1 MNQQIQVRSDSLP
14 QASTDVTFFK
24 ELNRALLDT
33 APVADSVARATFA
46 TESISG
52 EQLTMLNRSAQTM
65 SSVLTSVL
73 SALSLDDNK
82 MTGVE
87 ALREKS
93 RRFVQETAAVT
104 AAHLASVAGEYLSRE
119 VSFPRQS
126 SGNTFVVSG
135 DGVPNYLGHRSSV
148 FATEAFDNRETRS
161 AVLYTMA
168 YNYSVARQG
177 DFGETLWPTL
187 TLPAD
192 QVGFGIV
199 VNRLTIHRGVTHTV
213 DGKPV
218 DFGKVDLMRAEA
230 DHTILRKER
239 TSVYPIFRPAASEK
253 FVSNTIVANYDITV
267 EGEVRRT
274 APLRVGEEIGIIG
287 LNSTDAKLEG
297 GAPNQTDTLDPAIDL
312 KNVYIKVGDNVIR
325 LKTLGL
331 PSSNFTY
338 SPQGID
344 RVKMLSLDTK
354 SPRINKNTLN
364 VDGSPLVDALA
375 AVVTRNLTIGVSLK
389 MAGSANTEVGTVQV
403 FGNKVAAVRVLDSDM
418 KVLPATD
425 VDVDAILTAF
435 RTATIEGY
443 DVRAWVTNVNM
454 RERGDFID
462 RTSFTQLYDVP
473 LLSPVTAQRPQST
486 DGQMDA
492 GDFEALV
499 TTTRFRLKND
509 AVTAVFDAVEGLRNH
524 THSGDPLELP
534 EGLGASRFHVRPTF
548 FEPAAIDATTIVDSW
563 SSANRLADLQ
573 AAIVNILRDYAF
585 RMHVESEYPAAASA
599 LGQAEVPTIIV
610 ATDPIIR
617 RYILADGDLRT
628 LTDKFNMKIVDTLD
642 RRFSGKV
649 FMTFGVFD
657 ENRNTAPNILN
668 WGNLIWAPE
677 VVHHASVP
685 RGESMSRET
694 IVQPR
699 YRFVNHLPIATLLT
713 FNNVPNVLRKLNINF
728 HEVP

>member
-1 MNQQIQVRSDSLP
+1 
-14 QASTDVTFFK
+14 
-24 ELNRALLDT
+24 
-33 APVADSVARATFA
+33 
-46 TESISG
+46 
-52 EQLTMLNRSAQTM
+52 
-65 SSVLTSVL
+65 
-73 SALSLDDNK
+73 
-82 MTGVE
+82 
-87 ALREKS
+87 
-93 RRFVQETAAVT
+93 
-104 AAHLASVAGEYLSRE
+104 
-119 VSFPRQS
+119 
-126 SGNTFVVSG
+126 
-135 DGVPNYLGHRSSV
+135 
-148 FATEAFDNRETRS
+148 
-161 AVLYTMA
+161 
-168 YNYSVARQG
+168 
-177 DFGETLWPTL
+177 
-187 TLPAD
+187 
-192 QVGFGIV
+192 
-199 VNRLTIHRGVTHTV
+199 
-213 DGKPV
+213 
-218 DFGKVDLMRAEA
+218 
-230 DHTILRKER
+230 
-239 TSVYPIFRPAASEK
+239 
-253 FVSNTIVANYDITV
+253 
-267 EGEVRRT
+267 
-274 APLRVGEEIGIIG
+274 
-287 LNSTDAKLEG
+287 
-297 GAPNQTDTLDPAIDL
+297 
-312 KNVYIKVGDNVIR
+312 
-325 LKTLGL
+325 
-331 PSSNFTY
+331 
-338 SPQGID
+338 
-344 RVKMLSLDTK
+344 MLSLDTK

-389 MAGSANTEVGTVQV
+389 MAGSANTEFGTVQV

-524 THSGDPLELP
+524 TQSGDPLELP

>member
-1 MNQQIQVRSDSLP
+1 MNQTVQIRSGSAP
-14 QASTDVTFFK
+14 QASSDANFFK
-24 ELNRALLDT
+24 ELGQALRDQ
-33 APVADSVARATFA
+33 APIPDSVGRLTFA
-46 TESISG
+46 TESIG
-52 EQLTMLNRSAQTM
+52 NDQLALVERSAQSM
-65 SSVLTSVL
+65 SSVLSSVA
-73 SALSLDDNK
+73 SSLNLDVDVK
-82 MTGVE
+82 QRG
-87 ALREKS
+87 L
-93 RRFVQETAAVT
+93 RFVQETAAVT
-104 AAHLASVAGEYLSRE
+104 AAHLASVAGEYLTRQT
-119 VSFPRQS
+119 SFPRQS
-126 SGNTFVVSG
+126 SGNTFVIPG
-135 DGVPNYLGHRSSV
+135 DSVPNYLGHRSTV
-148 FATEAFDNRETRS
+148 FATESFDNRETRS

-218 DFGKVDLMRAEA
+218 DFGKIDLMRAEA

-239 TSVYPIFRPAASEK
+239 TSVYPVFRAAASAK
-253 FVSNTIVANYDITV
+253 FVPSTVVAPYDIV
-267 EGEVRRT
+267 IEGETRRT
-274 APLRVGEEIGIIG
+274 APLRVGEEIGLIG
-287 LNSTDAKLEG
+287 LNTTDAKLEG

-312 KNVYIKVGDNVIR
+312 KNVYIKVGDNIIK

-338 SPQGID
+338 TPQGLD
-344 RVKMLSLDTK
+344 KTKQLALDTK
-354 SPRINKNTLN
+354 AVRLNKNTTN
-364 VDGSPLVDALA
+364 VDGSDLVDSLEAIK
-375 AVVTRNLTIGVSLK
+375 TRNLTVAISLK
-389 MAGSANTEVGTVQV
+389 MSGDANTEFGTVQV
-403 FGNKVAAVRVLDSDM
+403 FGNKVDVVRVLDSNM
-418 KVLPATD
+418 KALPVTD
-425 VDVDAILTAF
+425 ADVDAIITAF
-435 RTATIEGY
+435 KTATIEGY
-443 DVRAWVTNVNM
+443 DVRSWITNVNM

-509 AVTAVFDAVEGLRNH
+509 AVTAVFDAVDNLENH
-524 THSGDPLELP
+524 TLSGDPLELP
-534 EGLGASRFHVRPTF
+534 EGLGAARFHVRPTF
-548 FEPAAIDATTIVDSW
+548 FNPPAIDATTIVDSW
-563 SSANRLADLQ
+563 NSASRLADLQ
-573 AAIVNILRDYAF
+573 SAIVNILRDYAY

-599 LGQAEVPTIIV
+599 LGQAEVPTVII

-617 RYILADGDLRT
+617 RYILQDGDLRT
-628 LTDKFNMKIVDTLD
+628 LGDKFNVKIVDTLD

-685 RGESMSRET
+685 RGDSLSRET

-699 YRFVNHLPIATLLT
+699 YRFVNHLPIATVLEFT
-713 FNNVPNVLRKLNINF
+713 NIPNVLKKMNINF
-728 HEVP
+728 HQVP